1 MSWNYGKM
9 GFLSNASY
17 RIVAIPGEGIGPEV
31 VQASLKILQ
40 QVAEIEGFTLQVDYG
55 WLGAIAFEQLG
66 SYCPQATI
74 ELCDGADGIV
84 FGAVTEG
91 GLLELRKHF
100 DFFCNLRPIRSVKS
114 LLDKSSLRPEK
125 VQNLDILIVREL
137 VSGIYFGPSGRASDD
152 KGAYGYHTM
161 RYYDEEIRRV
171 ARKALQQAQ
180 QRQGLL
186 TVAHKEN
193 ALPHLPWT
201 RLVQEEAK
209 EFDGVVVE
217 SMLVD
222 NLAMQMV
229 LNPQR
234 FDVILAGNL
243 FGDILSDIGGALVG
257 SIGLLGSASLNADG
271 FGLYEAIH
279 GTAPDIAGKGI
290 ANPLGTLGAC
300 ILMLQQWG
308 EERAAQRIIQGQE
321 RILDKGYRT
330 ADLSPQGGEIFVNT
344 ETLVDLLLEE
354 LSVVPHSELG
364 VIYESRK

>member
-1 MSWNYGKM
+1 MVSLNN
-9 GFLSNASY
+9 LSY
-17 RIVAIPGEGIGPEV
+17 RVVAIPGEGIGSEV
-31 VQASLKILQ
+31 VEASLKILQ
-40 QVAEIEGFTLQVDYG
+40 HVAKIEKFTLQIDYG
-55 WLGAIAFEQLG
+55 WLGGTAFEQLG
-66 SYCPQATI
+66 SYLPQATI

-84 FGAVTEG
+84 FGAITQG

-100 DFFCNLRPIRSVKS
+100 DFFCNLRPIRIVKS
-114 LLDKSSLRPEK
+114 LLNKSSLRPEK
-125 VQNLDILIVREL
+125 VQQLDILIVREL
-137 VSGIYFGPSGRASDD
+137 VSGIYFGPSGRSSDD
-152 KGAYGYHTM
+152 KGTYGYHTM
-161 RYYDEEIRRV
+161 RYYDEEIRRI
-171 ARKALQQAQ
+171 ARAALQQAQ
-180 QRQGLL
+180 RRRGLL

-201 RLVQEEAK
+201 RLVQEETTQ
-209 EFDGVVVE
+209 FPGVVVE
-217 SMLVD
+217 PMLVD

-257 SIGLLGSASLNADG
+257 SIGLLGSASLNTNG

-308 EERAAQRIIQGQE
+308 EASAAQRIIEAQD
-321 RILDKGYRT
+321 RILSKGYRT
-330 ADLSPQGGEIFVNT
+330 ADLSPQGKEIFVNT
-344 ETLVDLLLEE
+344 ETLVELLLEE
-354 LSVVPHSELG
+354 LSTVQHCELG
-364 VIYESRK
+364 VIHG